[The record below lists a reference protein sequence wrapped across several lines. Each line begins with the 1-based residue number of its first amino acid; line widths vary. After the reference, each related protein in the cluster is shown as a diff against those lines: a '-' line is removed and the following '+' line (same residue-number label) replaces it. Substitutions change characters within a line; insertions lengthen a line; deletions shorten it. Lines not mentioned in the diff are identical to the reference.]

1 MNYVKCLGKSLLCG
15 AVLVLLACSDD
26 SSTKPEPLDPN
37 ALLGGSSSGMQ
48 DPELDGG
55 SSSSGTSAPVNVD
68 PGLAKRIVS
77 TMGPG
82 INLGNVFEAPN
93 TNFSQFNETQF
104 KSSWNETIVPAD
116 FKALG
121 DSGFKNMRIPVSWE
135 EHVEEK
141 DGKCVVDEPWMKQ
154 VFWAVDLAIKNGMV
168 VVLNAHHW
176 DAIYDKNPD
185 TEIPCLLEVYRQM
198 MTEVVKFPAESLIV
212 ETLNEPRG
220 KLTSAKWNVLVDS
233 IVNIVRAAD
242 PQRVVMVGTH
252 NYNNASAASLLKL
265 PTDATNL
272 IVTFHYYDPFAFT
285 HQGATFVNP
294 QYPTGKEW
302 TATFGEMRT
311 IKNVF
316 ASIKE
321 WADSKGVPV
330 YLGEFGA
337 YEAADSVSRETWT
350 SFMVNLAGKMGFG
363 WAYWEFCSGFGV
375 YDEISGTWKDYL
387 MRSLLHPTMTFDD
400 LEYPSLDT
408 LKYVLL
414 DDFDQNEGANINVT
428 ALSAKLTLAEG
439 KPVDS
444 AAGRWYAYC
453 DFTSTVTM
461 DGGDTLITS
470 VMVADTTK
478 DYTAT
483 NFEKLITNEGHEGR
497 GLYFKLHLLGDSYP
511 WAGFGTGFYS
521 EGLRANFANLKALTF
536 WAKGTG
542 DFKVSWVSDFAE
554 TCCRQNWGAFGT
566 EIKLTPEW
574 KQYTIWFD
582 EWAPSPWSELETL
595 GAEWLEH
602 NDDVRNLQFSNG
614 AGYGKVVDEMLEI
627 WLDDIRFYGMSD
639 ADFENPS
646 TAKTVPATDSIPT
659 TDSAPATDS
668 TSVTDPAPA
677 TDSIPATNPA
687 PATDSIPVTD
697 TIPAANPAPVTE

>member
-1 MNYVKCLGKSLLCG
+1 MNYLKKMGMSLLSG

-26 SSTKPEPLDPN
+26 SSTKPDPVDPD
-37 ALLGGSSSGMQ
+37 ALIAGSSSDMQ
-48 DPELDGG
+48 NPDLDG
-55 SSSSGTSAPVNVD
+55 SSSSGTPVDVNVD
-68 PGLAKRIVS
+68 LGLAKRLVKN
-77 TMGPG
+77 MGPG
-82 INLGNVFEAPN
+82 INLGNVFEAEN
-93 TNFSQFNETQF
+93 NGFNKFDETQF
-104 KSSWNETIVPAD
+104 HSNWGETVVPAD
-116 FKALG
+116 FQALG
-121 DSGFKNMRIPVSWE
+121 DSGFRNMRIPVSWE

-154 VFWAVDLAIKNGMV
+154 VFWAVDLAIKNKMV
-168 VVLNAHHW
+168 VILNAHHW
-176 DAIYDKNPD
+176 NAMYDSNPD
-185 TEIPCLLEVYRQM
+185 KQTPCLLEVYRQM
-198 MTEVVKFPAESLIV
+198 MTEVVKYSHDSLIV

-220 KLTSAKWNVLVDS
+220 KLTSAKWNDLVDS
-233 IVNIVRAAD
+233 IVNIVRTVD

-252 NYNNASAASLLKL
+252 NYNNAAAASQLRL
-265 PTDATNL
+265 PKDARNL
-272 IVTFHYYDPFAFT
+272 IVTFHYYEPFSFT

-302 TATFGEMRT
+302 KASFGEMRT
-311 IKNVF
+311 IKKVF
-316 ASIKE
+316 STLKE
-321 WADSKGVPV
+321 WADSKDIPV

-337 YEAADSVSRETWT
+337 YEAADSVSRERWT
-350 SFMVNLAGKMGFG
+350 TFMVDVANKMGFG

-375 YDEISGTWKDYL
+375 YDETTGKWNAPL
-387 MRSLLHPTMTFDD
+387 MRALLHPVMTFEEA
-400 LEYPSLDT
+400 EYPSLDT

-428 ALSAKLTLAEG
+428 ALSTKLTLAEG
-439 KPVDS
+439 NPVDS

-461 DGGDTLITS
+461 DGGDTLITT

-497 GLYFKLHLLGDSYP
+497 GLYFKLHLLGNSYP

-521 EGLRANFANLKALTF
+521 AEKRANFANLKALTF

-542 DFKVSWVSDFAE
+542 EFKVSWVTDFAE
-554 TCCRQNWGAFGT
+554 TCCKQNWGTFST
-566 EIKLTPEW
+566 EITLTSEW

-582 EWAPSPWSELETL
+582 QWTPSPWSELEGL

-614 AGYGKVVDEMLEI
+614 SSYGQVVDEELEI

-646 TAKTVPATDSIPT
+646 IVNPAPT
-659 TDSAPATDS
+659 TDPAPAADS

-677 TDSIPATNPA
+677 ADSTSVTDPA
-687 PATDSIPVTD
+687 PAADSTSA
-697 TIPAANPAPVTE
+697 TNPAPVTE

>member
-1 MNYVKCLGKSLLCG
+1 MNYLKKMGMSLLSG

-26 SSTKPEPLDPN
+26 SSTKPDPVDPD
-37 ALLGGSSSGMQ
+37 ALIAGSSSDMQ
-48 DPELDGG
+48 NPDLDG
-55 SSSSGTSAPVNVD
+55 SSSSGTPVDVKVD
-68 PGLAKRIVS
+68 LGLAKRLVKN
-77 TMGPG
+77 MGPG
-82 INLGNVFEAPN
+82 INLGNVFEAEN
-93 TNFSQFNETQF
+93 NGFNKFDETQF
-104 KSSWNETIVPAD
+104 HSNWGETVVPAD
-116 FKALG
+116 FQALG
-121 DSGFKNMRIPVSWE
+121 DSGFRNMRIPVSWE

-154 VFWAVDLAIKNGMV
+154 VFWAVDLAIKNKMV
-168 VVLNAHHW
+168 VILNAHHW
-176 DAIYDKNPD
+176 NAMYDSNPD
-185 TEIPCLLEVYRQM
+185 KETPCLLEVYRQM
-198 MTEVVKFPAESLIV
+198 MTEVVKYSHDSLIV

-220 KLTSAKWNVLVDS
+220 KLTSAKWNDLVDS
-233 IVNIVRAAD
+233 IVNIVRTVD

-252 NYNNASAASLLKL
+252 NYNNAAAASQLRL
-265 PTDATNL
+265 PKDARNL
-272 IVTFHYYDPFAFT
+272 IVTFHYYEPFSFT

-302 TATFGEMRT
+302 KASFGEMRT
-311 IKNVF
+311 IKKVF
-316 ASIKE
+316 STLKE
-321 WADSKGVPV
+321 WADSKDIPV

-337 YEAADSVSRETWT
+337 YEAADSVSRERWT
-350 SFMVNLAGKMGFG
+350 TFMADLANKMGFG

-375 YDEISGTWKDYL
+375 YDETTGKWNAPL
-387 MRSLLHPTMTFDD
+387 MRALLHPVMTFEEA
-400 LEYPSLDT
+400 EYPSLDT

-428 ALSAKLTLAEG
+428 ALSTKLTLAEG
-439 KPVDS
+439 NPVDS

-461 DGGDTLITS
+461 DGGDTLITT

-497 GLYFKLHLLGDSYP
+497 GLYFKLHLLGNSYP

-521 EGLRANFANLKALTF
+521 AEKRANFANLKALTF

-542 DFKVSWVSDFAE
+542 EFKVSWVTDFAE
-554 TCCRQNWGAFGT
+554 TCCKQNWGTFST
-566 EIKLTPEW
+566 EITLTSEW

-582 EWAPSPWSELETL
+582 QWTPSPWSELEGL

-614 AGYGKVVDEMLEI
+614 SSYGQVVDEELEI

-646 TAKTVPATDSIPT
+646 IVNPAPT
-659 TDSAPATDS
+659 TDPAPATDS

-677 TDSIPATNPA
+677 ADSTSVTDPA
-687 PATDSIPVTD
+687 PAADSTSA
-697 TIPAANPAPVTE
+697 TNPAPVTE

>member
-1 MNYVKCLGKSLLCG
+1 MNYLKKMGMSLLSG

-26 SSTKPEPLDPN
+26 SSTKPEPADPGIPVAESSSDIQDPN
-37 ALLGGSSSGMQ
+37 LN
-48 DPELDGG
+48 GG
-55 SSSSGTSAPVNVD
+55 SSSSGNPVAITVD
-68 PGLAKRIVS
+68 PGLAKRLVAN
-77 TMGPG
+77 MGPG
-82 INLGNVFEAPN
+82 INLGNVFEAEN
-93 TNFSQFNETQF
+93 NGFSKFDENQFT
-104 KSSWNETIVPAD
+104 STWGETIVPDD

-121 DSGFKNMRIPVSWE
+121 DSGFRNMRIPVSWE

-141 DGKCVVDEPWMKQ
+141 NGKCVVDEPWMKQ
-154 VFWAVDLAIKNGMV
+154 VFWAVDLAIKNKMV
-168 VVLNAHHW
+168 VILNAHHW
-176 DAIYDKNPD
+176 NAMYDSNPD
-185 TEIPCLLEVYRQM
+185 AETPCLLEVYRQM
-198 MTEVVKFPAESLIV
+198 MTEVVKYSHDSLIV

-233 IVNIVRAAD
+233 IVNIVRTAD

-252 NYNNASAASLLKL
+252 NYNNAAAASQLKL
-265 PTDATNL
+265 PSDATNL
-272 IVTFHYYDPFAFT
+272 IITFHYYEPFSFT
-285 HQGATFVNP
+285 HQGATFVSP

-302 TATFGEMRT
+302 KASFGEMRA
-311 IKNVF
+311 IKKVF
-316 ASIKE
+316 SNLKD
-321 WADSKGVPV
+321 WADAKGLPV

-350 SFMVNLAGKMGFG
+350 TFMADLANKMGFG

-375 YDEISGTWKDYL
+375 YDETTGKWNAPL
-387 MRSLLHPTMTFDD
+387 MRALLHPVMTFEEA
-400 LEYPSLDT
+400 EYPSLDT

-439 KPVDS
+439 NPVDS

-461 DGGDTLITS
+461 AGGDTLVTS
-470 VMVADTTK
+470 VMVDDTTNN
-478 DYTAT
+478 YTAT
-483 NFEKLITNEGHEGR
+483 NFEKLITSEGHEGR

-511 WAGFGTGFYS
+511 WAGFGAGFYTS
-521 EGLRANFANLKALTF
+521 EKRANFANLKALTF
-536 WAKGTG
+536 WAKGKG
-542 DFKVSWVSDFAE
+542 EFKVSWVTDYAE
-554 TCCRQNWGAFGT
+554 KCCKQNWGTFST
-566 EIKLTPEW
+566 EIELTSEW

-582 EWAPSPWSELETL
+582 QWTPSPWSELEGL

-614 AGYGKVVDEMLEI
+614 SSYGQVVDEELEI
-627 WLDDIRFYGMSD
+627 WLDDVRFYGMSD

-646 TAKTVPATDSIPT
+646 IVAPDPTPATDPE
-659 TDSAPATDS
+659 PATDS

-677 TDSIPATNPA
+677 TDSTSATDPA
-687 PATDSIPVTD
+687 PATDSIPATD
-697 TIPAANPAPVTE
+697 PAPITDPAPVTE

>member
-1 MNYVKCLGKSLLCG
+1 MNYLKKMGMSLLSG

-26 SSTKPEPLDPN
+26 SSTKPDPVDPD
-37 ALLGGSSSGMQ
+37 ALIAGSSSDMQ
-48 DPELDGG
+48 NPDLDG
-55 SSSSGTSAPVNVD
+55 SSSSGTPVDVNVD
-68 PGLAKRIVS
+68 LGLAKRLVKN
-77 TMGPG
+77 MGPG
-82 INLGNVFEAPN
+82 INLGNVFEAEN
-93 TNFSQFNETQF
+93 NGFNKFDETQF
-104 KSSWNETIVPAD
+104 HSNWGETVVPAD
-116 FKALG
+116 FQALG
-121 DSGFKNMRIPVSWE
+121 DSGFRNMRIPVSWE

-154 VFWAVDLAIKNGMV
+154 VFWAVDLAIKNKMV
-168 VVLNAHHW
+168 VILNAHHW
-176 DAIYDKNPD
+176 NAMYDSNPD
-185 TEIPCLLEVYRQM
+185 KQTPCLLEVYRQM
-198 MTEVVKFPAESLIV
+198 MTEVVKYSHDSLIV

-220 KLTSAKWNVLVDS
+220 KLTSAKWNDLVDS
-233 IVNIVRAAD
+233 IVNIVRTVD

-252 NYNNASAASLLKL
+252 NYNNAAAASQLRL
-265 PTDATNL
+265 PKDARNL
-272 IVTFHYYDPFAFT
+272 IVTFHYYEPFSFT

-302 TATFGEMRT
+302 KASFGEMRT
-311 IKNVF
+311 IKKVF
-316 ASIKE
+316 STLKE
-321 WADSKGVPV
+321 WADSKDIPV

-337 YEAADSVSRETWT
+337 YEAADSVSRERWT
-350 SFMVNLAGKMGFG
+350 TFMADLANKMGFG

-375 YDEISGTWKDYL
+375 YDETTGKWNAPL
-387 MRSLLHPTMTFDD
+387 MRALLHPVMTFEEA
-400 LEYPSLDT
+400 EYPSLDT

-428 ALSAKLTLAEG
+428 ALSTKLTLAEG
-439 KPVDS
+439 NPVDS

-461 DGGDTLITS
+461 DGGDTLITT

-497 GLYFKLHLLGDSYP
+497 GLYFKLHLLGNSYP

-521 EGLRANFANLKALTF
+521 AEKRANFANLKALTF

-542 DFKVSWVSDFAE
+542 EFKVSWVTDFAE
-554 TCCRQNWGAFGT
+554 TCCKQNWGTFST
-566 EIKLTPEW
+566 EITLTSEW

-582 EWAPSPWSELETL
+582 QWTPSPWSELEGL

-614 AGYGKVVDEMLEI
+614 SSYGQVVDEELEI

-646 TAKTVPATDSIPT
+646 IVNPAPT
-659 TDSAPATDS
+659 TDPAPAADS

-677 TDSIPATNPA
+677 ADSTSAT
-687 PATDSIPVTD
+687 
-697 TIPAANPAPVTE
+697 NPAPVTE

>member
-1 MNYVKCLGKSLLCG
+1 MNYLKKMGMSLLSG

-26 SSTKPEPLDPN
+26 SSTKPEPADPGIPVAESSSDIQDPN
-37 ALLGGSSSGMQ
+37 LN
-48 DPELDGG
+48 GG
-55 SSSSGTSAPVNVD
+55 SSSSGTPVAITVD
-68 PGLAKRIVS
+68 PGLAKRLVAN
-77 TMGPG
+77 MGPG
-82 INLGNVFEAPN
+82 INLGNVFEAEN
-93 TNFSQFNETQF
+93 NGFSKFDENQFT
-104 KSSWNETIVPAD
+104 STWGETIVPDD

-121 DSGFKNMRIPVSWE
+121 DSGFRNMRIPVSWE

-141 DGKCVVDEPWMKQ
+141 NGKCVVDEPWMKQ
-154 VFWAVDLAIKNGMV
+154 VFWAVDLAIKNKMV
-168 VVLNAHHW
+168 VILNAHHW
-176 DAIYDKNPD
+176 NAMYDSNPD
-185 TEIPCLLEVYRQM
+185 TETPCLLEVYRQM
-198 MTEVVKFPAESLIV
+198 MTEVVKYSHDSLIV

-233 IVNIVRAAD
+233 IVNIVRTAD

-252 NYNNASAASLLKL
+252 NYNNAAAASQLKL
-265 PTDATNL
+265 PSDATNL
-272 IVTFHYYDPFAFT
+272 IITFHYYEPFSFT
-285 HQGATFVNP
+285 HQGATFVSP

-302 TATFGEMRT
+302 KASFGEMRA
-311 IKNVF
+311 IKKVF
-316 ASIKE
+316 SNLKD
-321 WADSKGVPV
+321 WADAKGLPV

-350 SFMVNLAGKMGFG
+350 TFMADLANKMGFG

-375 YDEISGTWKDYL
+375 YDETTGKWNAPL
-387 MRSLLHPTMTFDD
+387 MRALLHPVMTFEEA
-400 LEYPSLDT
+400 EYPSLDT

-439 KPVDS
+439 NPVDS

-461 DGGDTLITS
+461 AGGDTLVTS
-470 VMVADTTK
+470 VMVDDTTNN
-478 DYTAT
+478 YTAT
-483 NFEKLITNEGHEGR
+483 NFEKLITSEGHEGR

-511 WAGFGTGFYS
+511 WAGFGAGFYTS
-521 EGLRANFANLKALTF
+521 EKRANFANLKALTF
-536 WAKGTG
+536 WAKGKG
-542 DFKVSWVSDFAE
+542 EFKVSWVTDYAE
-554 TCCRQNWGAFGT
+554 KCCKQNWGTFST
-566 EIKLTPEW
+566 EIELTSEW

-582 EWAPSPWSELETL
+582 QWTPSPWSELEGL

-614 AGYGKVVDEMLEI
+614 SSYGQVVDEELEI
-627 WLDDIRFYGMSD
+627 WLDDVRFYGMSD

-646 TAKTVPATDSIPT
+646 IVAPDPTPATDPE
-659 TDSAPATDS
+659 PATDS

-677 TDSIPATNPA
+677 TDSTSATDPA
-687 PATDSIPVTD
+687 PATDSIPATD
-697 TIPAANPAPVTE
+697 PAPITDPAPVTE

>member
-1 MNYVKCLGKSLLCG
+1 MNYLKKMGMSLLSG

-26 SSTKPEPLDPN
+26 SSTKPDPVDPD
-37 ALLGGSSSGMQ
+37 ALIAGSSSDMQ
-48 DPELDGG
+48 NPDLDG
-55 SSSSGTSAPVNVD
+55 SSSSGTPVDDNVD
-68 PGLAKRIVS
+68 LGLAKRLVKN
-77 TMGPG
+77 MGPG
-82 INLGNVFEAPN
+82 INLGNVFEAEN
-93 TNFSQFNETQF
+93 NGFNKFDETQF
-104 KSSWNETIVPAD
+104 HSNWGETVVPAD
-116 FKALG
+116 FQALG
-121 DSGFKNMRIPVSWE
+121 DSGFRNMRIPVSWE

-154 VFWAVDLAIKNGMV
+154 VFWAVDLAIKNKMV
-168 VVLNAHHW
+168 VILNAHHW
-176 DAIYDKNPD
+176 NAMYDSNPD
-185 TEIPCLLEVYRQM
+185 KETPCLLEVYRQM
-198 MTEVVKFPAESLIV
+198 MTEVVKYSHDSLIV

-220 KLTSAKWNVLVDS
+220 KLTSAKWNDLVDS
-233 IVNIVRAAD
+233 IVNIVRTVD

-252 NYNNASAASLLKL
+252 NYNNAAAASQLRL
-265 PTDATNL
+265 PKDARNL
-272 IVTFHYYDPFAFT
+272 IVTFHYYEPFSFT

-302 TATFGEMRT
+302 KASFGEMRT
-311 IKNVF
+311 IKKVF
-316 ASIKE
+316 STLKE
-321 WADSKGVPV
+321 WADSKDIPV

-337 YEAADSVSRETWT
+337 YEAADSVSRERWT
-350 SFMVNLAGKMGFG
+350 TFMADLANKMGFG

-375 YDEISGTWKDYL
+375 YDETTGKWNAPL
-387 MRSLLHPTMTFDD
+387 MRALLHPVMTFEEA
-400 LEYPSLDT
+400 EYPSLDT

-428 ALSAKLTLAEG
+428 ALSTKLTLAEG
-439 KPVDS
+439 NPVDS

-461 DGGDTLITS
+461 DGGDTLITT

-483 NFEKLITNEGHEGR
+483 NFEKLITNEGHEDR
-497 GLYFKLHLLGDSYP
+497 GLYFKLHLLGNSYP

-521 EGLRANFANLKALTF
+521 AEKRANFANLKALTF

-542 DFKVSWVSDFAE
+542 EFKVSWVTDFAE
-554 TCCRQNWGAFGT
+554 TCCKQNWGTFST
-566 EIKLTPEW
+566 EITLTSEW

-582 EWAPSPWSELETL
+582 QWTPSPWSELEGL

-614 AGYGKVVDEMLEI
+614 SSYGQVVDEELEI

-646 TAKTVPATDSIPT
+646 IVNPAPT
-659 TDSAPATDS
+659 TDPAPATDS

-677 TDSIPATNPA
+677 ADSTSVTDPA
-687 PATDSIPVTD
+687 PAADSTSA
-697 TIPAANPAPVTE
+697 TNPAPVTE

>member
-1 MNYVKCLGKSLLCG
+1 MNYLKKMGMSLLSG

-26 SSTKPEPLDPN
+26 SSTKPDPVDPD
-37 ALLGGSSSGMQ
+37 ALIAGSSSDMQ
-48 DPELDGG
+48 NPDLDG
-55 SSSSGTSAPVNVD
+55 SSSSGTPVDVNVD
-68 PGLAKRIVS
+68 LGLAKRLVKN
-77 TMGPG
+77 MGPG
-82 INLGNVFEAPN
+82 INLGNVFEAEN
-93 TNFSQFNETQF
+93 NGFNKFDETQF
-104 KSSWNETIVPAD
+104 HSNWGETVVPAD
-116 FKALG
+116 FQALG
-121 DSGFKNMRIPVSWE
+121 DSGFRNMRIPVSWE

-154 VFWAVDLAIKNGMV
+154 VFWAVDLAIKNKMV
-168 VVLNAHHW
+168 VILNAHHW
-176 DAIYDKNPD
+176 NAMYDSNPD
-185 TEIPCLLEVYRQM
+185 KETPCLLEVYRQM
-198 MTEVVKFPAESLIV
+198 MTEVVKYSHDSLIV

-220 KLTSAKWNVLVDS
+220 KLTSAKWNDLVDS
-233 IVNIVRAAD
+233 IVNIVRTVD

-252 NYNNASAASLLKL
+252 NYNNAAAASQLRL
-265 PTDATNL
+265 PKDARNL
-272 IVTFHYYDPFAFT
+272 IVTFHYYEPFSFT

-302 TATFGEMRT
+302 KASFGEMRT
-311 IKNVF
+311 IKKVF
-316 ASIKE
+316 STLKE
-321 WADSKGVPV
+321 WADSKDIPV

-337 YEAADSVSRETWT
+337 YEAADSVSRERWT
-350 SFMVNLAGKMGFG
+350 TFMADLANKMGFG

-375 YDEISGTWKDYL
+375 YDETTGKWNAPL
-387 MRSLLHPTMTFDD
+387 MRALLHPVMTFEEA
-400 LEYPSLDT
+400 EYPSLDT

-428 ALSAKLTLAEG
+428 ALSTKLTLAEG
-439 KPVDS
+439 NPVDS

-461 DGGDTLITS
+461 DGGDTLITT

-497 GLYFKLHLLGDSYP
+497 GLYFKLHLLGNSYP

-521 EGLRANFANLKALTF
+521 AEKRANFANLKALTF

-542 DFKVSWVSDFAE
+542 EFKVSWVTDFAE
-554 TCCRQNWGAFGT
+554 TCCKQNWGTFST
-566 EIKLTPEW
+566 EITLTSEW

-582 EWAPSPWSELETL
+582 QWTPSPWSELEGL

-614 AGYGKVVDEMLEI
+614 SSYGQVVDEELEI

-646 TAKTVPATDSIPT
+646 IVNPAPT
-659 TDSAPATDS
+659 TDPAPATDS

-677 TDSIPATNPA
+677 ADSTSVTDPA
-687 PATDSIPVTD
+687 PAADSTSA
-697 TIPAANPAPVTE
+697 TNPAPVTE

>member
-1 MNYVKCLGKSLLCG
+1 MNYLKKMGMSLLSG

-26 SSTKPEPLDPN
+26 SSTKPEPADPGIPVAESSSDIQDPN
-37 ALLGGSSSGMQ
+37 LN
-48 DPELDGG
+48 GG
-55 SSSSGTSAPVNVD
+55 SSSSGTSVAITVD
-68 PGLAKRIVS
+68 PGLAKRLVAN
-77 TMGPG
+77 MGPG
-82 INLGNVFEAPN
+82 INLGNVFEAEN
-93 TNFSQFNETQF
+93 NGFSKFDENQFT
-104 KSSWNETIVPAD
+104 STWGETIVPDD

-121 DSGFKNMRIPVSWE
+121 DSGFRNMRIPVSWE

-141 DGKCVVDEPWMKQ
+141 NGKCVVDEPWMKQ
-154 VFWAVDLAIKNGMV
+154 VFWAVDLAIKNKMV
-168 VVLNAHHW
+168 VILNAHLW
-176 DAIYDKNPD
+176 NAMYDSNPD
-185 TEIPCLLEVYRQM
+185 AETPCLLEVYRQM
-198 MTEVVKFPAESLIV
+198 MTEVVKYSHDSLIV

-233 IVNIVRAAD
+233 IVNIVRTAD

-252 NYNNASAASLLKL
+252 NYNNAAAASQLKL
-265 PTDATNL
+265 PSDATNL
-272 IVTFHYYDPFAFT
+272 IITFHYYEPFSFT
-285 HQGATFVNP
+285 HQGATFVSP

-302 TATFGEMRT
+302 KASFGEMRA
-311 IKNVF
+311 IKKVF
-316 ASIKE
+316 SNLKD
-321 WADSKGVPV
+321 WADAKGLPV

-350 SFMVNLAGKMGFG
+350 TFMADLANKMGFG

-375 YDEISGTWKDYL
+375 YDETTGKWNAPL
-387 MRSLLHPTMTFDD
+387 MRALLHPVMTFEEA
-400 LEYPSLDT
+400 EYPSLDT

-439 KPVDS
+439 NPVDS

-461 DGGDTLITS
+461 AGGDTLVTS
-470 VMVADTTK
+470 VMVDDTTNN
-478 DYTAT
+478 YTAT
-483 NFEKLITNEGHEGR
+483 NFEKLITSEGHEGR

-511 WAGFGTGFYS
+511 WAGFGAGFYTS
-521 EGLRANFANLKALTF
+521 EKRANFANLKALTF
-536 WAKGTG
+536 WAKGKG
-542 DFKVSWVSDFAE
+542 EFKVSWVTDYAE
-554 TCCRQNWGAFGT
+554 KCCKQNWGTFST
-566 EIKLTPEW
+566 EIELTSEW

-582 EWAPSPWSELETL
+582 QWTPSPWSELEGL

-614 AGYGKVVDEMLEI
+614 SSYGQVVDEELEI
-627 WLDDIRFYGMSD
+627 WLDDVRFYGMSD

-646 TAKTVPATDSIPT
+646 IVAPDPTPATDPE
-659 TDSAPATDS
+659 PATDS

-677 TDSIPATNPA
+677 TDSTSATDPA
-687 PATDSIPVTD
+687 PATDSIPATD
-697 TIPAANPAPVTE
+697 PAPITDPAPVTE